1 MKLLIVDGI
10 VLDFG
15 DHNFIEEVDFPEL
28 LIVTDFLIVFGVDLI
43 DEINTWISG
52 VTLFHDY
59 LIDDSLVLLVQDATN
74 VIDLVHDLVFKIV
87 KLLVYEVLFC

>member
-43 DEINTWISG
+43 DEINTWI
-52 VTLFHDY
+52 
-59 LIDDSLVLLVQDATN
+59 I
-74 VIDLVHDLVFKIV
+74 
-87 KLLVYEVLFC
+87 